1 MKTKIKTIGA
11 NSACFA
17 LGLLMAVVITKF
29 DMIRLD
35 SLSISRTVN
44 TFGQIFSPTGI
55 ATGNA
60 TGKTIGSVSMSVDQE
75 SRSQAEKFQR
85 AQQQSSMTSPKDISD
100 GAWNALS
107 GLLSASKNLVEGR
120 MDNSPTVASALKAP
134 VRQYALFGS
143 LFSINIERNID
154 QVKASQ
160 LLSFLLLIGASFITL
175 VGAHHVVCWVQKVT
189 RQRPP
194 LTQPNSMTENSLW
207 DWGSKSGNQFS
218 ELTRPKQSLF
228 WPLIN

>member
-35 SLSISRTVN
+35 SLSIARTVN
-44 TFGQIFSPTGI
+44 TFGQIFLP
-55 ATGNA
+55 TGNA
-60 TGKTIGSVSMSVDQE
+60 TGKTIASMSMSIDQE
-75 SRSQAEKFQR
+75 SRSQAEKFER
-85 AQQQSSMTSPKDISD
+85 AQLQSPMTSPKDISD

-107 GLLSASKNLVEGR
+107 GLLSASKNLVEGG
-120 MDNSPTVASALKAP
+120 MDNSPAVASALKAP

-143 LFSINIERNID
+143 LFSINIERNIE

-175 VGAHHVVCWVQKVT
+175 VGAHHVVCWVQKVA
-189 RQRPP
+189 RQGKP
-194 LTQPNSMTENSLW
+194 LTQPNGMTENSLW

-218 ELTRPKQSLF
+218 GLTHPKQSLF
-228 WPLIN
+228 WPIIN